1 MNTNY
6 ELKEH
11 DFDLSHYEPICY
23 ECGVI
28 LNCHNMYDED
38 YCAECVHRIMSN
50 GYWDFVWHF
59 KKIML

>member
-1 MNTNY
+1 MDTNY

-28 LNCHNMYDED
+28 LNCHNVYDEYYYVEYD
-38 YCAECVHRIMSN
+38 RLISTN
-50 GYWDFVWHF
+50 GNMTFV
-59 KKIML
+59 

>member
-1 MNTNY
+1 MLRKEVDTMDTNY

-38 YCAECVHRIMSN
+38 YCVECVHRIMSN
-50 GYWDFVWHF
+50 GY
-59 KKIML
+59 

>member
-28 LNCHNMYDED
+28 LNCHNMYYED
-38 YCAECVHRIMSN
+38 YCVECVHRIMSN
-50 GYWDFVWHF
+50 GY
-59 KKIML
+59 

>member
-1 MNTNY
+1 MDTKY

-38 YCAECVHRIMSN
+38 YCVECVHQIMSN
-50 GYWDFVWHF
+50 GY
-59 KKIML
+59 